1 MIMMRGM
8 RLETM
13 GGCLPLG
20 GGIEREILHLIAKPQ
35 LYDAIRHSPLASL
48 CPSKNVVRPVRQ

>member
-1 MIMMRGM
+1 
-8 RLETM
+8 M